1 LDIQSIVAQL
11 KNELVKIG
19 EVIGL
24 LEADAPIKKRRG
36 RPPASAT
43 AKTQSG
49 RGSSLTS
56 ADRRKISKSMKG
68 RQERRN
74 YQTANLSPAPAAKPK
89 KQGGMS
95 AAARRKIS
103 EAMKKRWAD
112 KKRKLS

>member
-24 LEADAPIKKRRG
+24 LETDSSVKKRRG
-36 RPPASAT
+36 RPPAST
-43 AKTQSG
+43 KGSTPSG
-49 RGSSLTS
+49 RGARLSP
-56 ADRRKISKSMKG
+56 AG
-68 RQERRN
+68 RQKSSKPRKRRQTRRN
-74 YQTANLSPAPAAKPK
+74 YQIANLSPPPAAKPK

-95 AAARRKIS
+95 AAGRKNIS
-103 EAMKKRWAD
+103 EAMKKRWAE